1 MRTGVFHESH
11 GSEEQ
16 LWDSPT
22 ARRWMLAFVIALF
35 ALPLYG
41 SDYLLAI
48 ACIIGIH
55 IVATLGLNVRKEL
68 KQNHGVVHGGAIASL
83 IDTAMAFAIITL
95 LAPGEKVS
103 TVDLTVSYLRPLTK
117 GRITARARVVRS
129 GRRLFVVSA
138 DVFGNDG
145 ILASTALSTYIKL

>member
-1 MRTGVFHESH
+1 MTGRTLTAAQTRRIQKAVDTVPYAHLLGIELDDI
-11 GSEEQ
+11 SE
-16 LWDSPT
+16 
-22 ARRWMLAFVIALF
+22 
-35 ALPLYG
+35 G
-41 SDYLLAI
+41 
-48 ACIIGIH
+48 
-55 IVATLGLNVRKEL
+55 VATLGLDVRKEL

-95 LAPGEKVS
+95 LAPREKVT

-129 GRRLFVVSA
+129 GRRLLVVSA
-138 DVFGNDG
+138 DVFGDDG